1 MNLIL
6 STTAPI
12 FLLIFIGHIATRGGI
27 IPQSAL
33 PGMSKF
39 VLFLALPALIFSKL
53 SSMPISTIINL
64 EFMGVYAIGCFGA
77 LILSLLFSLY
87 ISKTPALLSSI
98 KSLGSA
104 QPNSA
109 FIGLPVM
116 LQFFE
121 TPVTQ
126 AFAMVLLVENILLF
140 PLGLAMIEMANQ
152 RSSAATSLAMLKP
165 IVSKVAKNPII
176 LGVFCSVIFSV
187 FNLQLPDF
195 ANQSLNLLG
204 AGATPLALIIIGGS
218 LVGVSVRANIPDIA
232 LVSICKLIIAPSITA
247 LTVILAFPDM
257 QLQLKQAV
265 ILFAAIPMFSTFP
278 IIGGQ
283 YGYQGFCSAALLAT
297 TVLAF
302 FSVSTVL
309 YLIQFL

>member
-6 STTAPI
+6 NTTAPI
-12 FLLIFIGHIATRGGI
+12 FLLIFIGYTATRAGI
-27 IPQSAL
+27 IPKNAL

-39 VLFLALPALIFSKL
+39 VLYLSLPALIFSKL
-53 SSMPISTIINL
+53 SVMPISNIINF
-64 EFMGVYAIGCFGA
+64 EYMSAYAVGCLGA
-77 LILSLLFSLY
+77 LIGSLLFSLY
-87 ISKTPALLSSI
+87 VTKTPALLSCI

-116 LQFFE
+116 LQFFT

-126 AFAMVLLVENILLF
+126 AFAMVLLVENILIF

-152 RSSAATSLAMLKP
+152 SSSKGLTLATFKP
-165 IVSKVAKNPII
+165 IAAKILKNPII
-176 LGVFCSVIFSV
+176 QGVFISVIFSV
-187 FNLQLPDF
+187 FNLRLPDF
-195 ANQSLNLLG
+195 ATTALAVLG
-204 AGATPLALIIIGGS
+204 SGATPLALIIIGGS
-218 LVGVSVRANIPDIA
+218 LVGVSIRANVADIA
-232 LVSICKLIIAPSITA
+232 LVSGFKLVVAPILTA
-247 LTVILAFPDM
+247 LTVLLAFPDM
-257 QLQLKQAV
+257 QLPLKQAV
-265 ILFAAIPMFSTFP
+265 ILFAAIPMFSTYP

-283 YGYQGFCSAALLAT
+283 YNMQAFCSAALLVT

-309 YLIQFL
+309 FLIQFL